1 MISQE
6 VIQQIKNTAKIAD
19 FVSQFVTIKNNEAC
33 CPFHEER
40 TPSFKIPKNNQNFAK
55 CFGCG
60 WSGDAVDFV
69 MKINGFNFFDSVK
82 YVANFYNIEIEE
94 DNKPIVKP
102 VERLEKLDKKYIEWF
117 ENRGISNNTLLRFNI
132 TQSKEWMPKFKQETG
147 VICFNYY
154 RDGELVNIK
163 FRGAQKDFKLNKDSE
178 LIFYNID
185 AIKNEKECII
195 VEGEVDCLSMYE
207 ANIYNVV
214 SVPNGT
220 TPTGNM
226 RLQYL
231 DNCYEY
237 FTDKEKIIIAT
248 DNDEVGKKLKDE
260 LIRRLGKDRCY
271 YVTFPDNC
279 KDANDV
285 LKLYGKDGIHNLIES
300 AKPVP
305 IDGIVESQ
313 SIENDILDFY
323 RNGYPKGT
331 KIGIE
336 GIDDHLQLMEG
347 QFTTVTGAPG
357 HGKSEFID
365 YIMATMA
372 IKSNWKWA
380 ICSFENTPASLH
392 ATKIAEKIA
401 GKAFDYRIDPNN
413 RMSKG
418 DLDLIVPFIRS
429 NFFFYNTNECDVTI
443 DGIIEKASE
452 LVARKG
458 INGLLIDPWNYIQH
472 DIPIGTSETNYISN
486 MLSKI
491 KLAAMKLGIHII
503 IIAHPAKLQ
512 KIPGTKKYEIPTMY
526 SISGSAHF
534 NNKTDNGLCVYRDFE
549 TGVVEVYVQKVRY
562 SWLGSLAGIQ
572 YKYNTFTRQYEYLG

>member
-1 MISQE
+1 MISQD
-6 VIQQIKNTAKIAD
+6 VIQEIKDTSKIID
-19 FVSQFVTIKNNEAC
+19 IVSQFVKLKNNEAC
-33 CPFHEER
+33 CPFHNER
-40 TPSFKIPKNNQNFAK
+40 TPSFKIPKNNTNFAK

-60 WSGDAVDFV
+60 WSGDAIDFV
-69 MKINGFNFFDSVK
+69 MKINGLNFYDAVK
-82 YVANFYNIEIEE
+82 YVANFYNIEIED
-94 DNKPIVKP
+94 DNKPIIKP
-102 VERLEKLDKKYIEWF
+102 VERLEKLDKKYIDWF
-117 ENRGISNNTLLRFNI
+117 NTRGISNNTLLRFNI
-132 TQSKEWMPKFKQETG
+132 SQSVEWMPKFKQETP

-154 RDGELVNIK
+154 RDNELVNIK
-163 FRGAQKDFKLNKDSE
+163 FRGAQKDFKLHKDSE
-178 LIFYNID
+178 LIFYNLD
-185 AIKNEKECII
+185 AIKDEKTCII

-207 ANIYNVV
+207 ANVYNVV
-214 SVPNGT
+214 SVPNG
-220 TPTGNM
+220 GSSGKI
-226 RLQYL
+226 RLTYL

-237 FTDKEKIIIAT
+237 FLEKEKIIIAT
-248 DNDEVGKKLKDE
+248 DNDEIGKKLKDE

-271 YVTFPDNC
+271 YVTFPDKC

-285 LKLYGKDGIHNLIES
+285 LKLHGKEGINKLIES
-300 AKPVP
+300 AKPIP
-305 IDGIVESQ
+305 IDGVVEGQ
-313 SIENDILDFY
+313 SIEDDILNFY
-323 RNGYPKGT
+323 QNGYPKGT

-336 GIDDHLQLMEG
+336 GIDDHLQLIEG

-365 YIMATMA
+365 YVMSSMAS
-372 IKSNWKWA
+372 KYSWKWG

-392 ATKIAEKIA
+392 ATKIAEKLA
-401 GKAFDYRIDPNN
+401 GKAFDYRIDHNN
-413 RMSKG
+413 RINA
-418 DLDLIVPFIRS
+418 DELQFIIPFIRS
-429 NFFFYNTNECDVTI
+429 NFFFYNTNECDNTI
-443 DGIIEKASE
+443 DGIIDKASE

-486 MLSKI
+486 ALTKI
-491 KLAAMKLGIHII
+491 KAAAMKLGIHII

-549 TGVVEVYVQKVRY
+549 TGIVEVYVQKVRY

-572 YKYNTFTRQYEYLG
+572 YNYNTFTRQYEYHN